1 MFELFL
7 GELRRSWIQF
17 RRYPFDSLGLIIITT
32 FIFFGL
38 FLSARY
44 IAGDTFKLGER
55 LDSVVIGYVL
65 WTLVLYILSDISGG
79 IQLGAQTGTLEQL
92 FLSRFGAIKVFLMRS
107 LAELTIHLLIILGS
121 LIAIMLF
128 TGSRLSF
135 PPVLVLPFVTL
146 LLGAYGIAFALGGLA
161 LLLKRVQ
168 NLFSIIQF
176 LPLFLL
182 STPLETWKPPL
193 NILAQLL
200 PFTTGAG
207 ILRDLMARNESLN
220 LTKLAIAFIN
230 GLLYFGVG
238 LFLFRL
244 AERKTKQQGML
255 GGY

>member
-1 MFELFL
+1 M
-7 GELRRSWIQF
+7 
-17 RRYPFDSLGLIIITT
+17 
-32 FIFFGL
+32 
-38 FLSARY
+38 
-44 IAGDTFKLGER
+44 
-55 LDSVVIGYVL
+55 
-65 WTLVLYILSDISGG
+65 VLYILSDISGG